1 MRDVEPLVALQADQP
16 RRRGLGKC
24 FGRLGL
30 ADTRLTL
37 EEQGLLECKREVERG
52 REAPLGQI
60 LRAPEAGLQLV
71 DRLERHGSHDNRGET
86 RWTPLLRPP
95 RTVTQ

>member
-1 MRDVEPLVALQADQP
+1 MRDVEPLVALQADQS
-16 RRRGLGKC
+16 RRCRLGKC

-37 EEQGLLECKREVERG
+37 EEQWLLECEREVERG
-52 REAPLGQI
+52 REPPLGQV

-71 DRLERHGSHDNRGET
+71 DRLERHSSHDNRGET
-86 RWTPLLRPP
+86 CWTLLLRPP
-95 RTVTQ
+95 HAR